1 MHGNPPGRPEPATES
16 FAQIKVIGAGGG
28 GSNTID
34 RILEAR
40 VQGIELV
47 VVNTDSQALLRSAAP
62 TKIRIGDRLT
72 KGLGAGGNPEIGER
86 AAEENKEE
94 LIDQLRG
101 SDMVFITAGMGG
113 GTGTGAAPVIAKYA
127 QEVGA
132 LTVGVVTRPFTFEGR
147 HRQRIAEEGIARLR
161 EHVDALI
168 MVPNDRLIALADK
181 RMSVQD
187 AFTLADDVL
196 RQGIQGISD
205 IIIIPGLINVDFA
218 DVKAVMQKSGTAL
231 MAVGQGVGETRAV
244 DAARKAIESPL
255 LDASI
260 SGAHGVLVNVTGGG
274 DLSLFEV
281 TEAANLI
288 HQEVDP
294 DAQIIFGAV
303 IDERLQGGI
312 KMTVIATGFSGQP
325 RRGAT
330 APPPPTP
337 PPTRPVPPPPPP
349 PARPEPELRR
359 DEGAIP
365 PFLRRR
371 V

>member
-1 MHGNPPGRPEPATES
+1 MQQAPQPHDVES
-16 FAQIKVIGAGGG
+16 FAEIKVIGAGGG

-34 RILEAR
+34 RIVDAR
-40 VQGIELV
+40 VQGIDLV
-47 VVNTDSQALLRSAAP
+47 VVNTDRQALLRSSAP
-62 TKIRIGDRLT
+62 TKLAIGDRLT

-86 AAEENKEE
+86 AAEENRDE
-94 LIDQLRG
+94 LIEQVRG
-101 SDMVFITAGMGG
+101 ADMVFITAGMGG

-132 LTVGVVTRPFTFEGR
+132 LTIGVVTKPFRFEGVR
-147 HRQRIAEEGIARLR
+147 KQRLADEGIARLS

-168 MVPNDRLIALADK
+168 IVPNDRLITLADK

-187 AFTLADDVL
+187 AFALADDVL

-205 IIIIPGLINVDFA
+205 IITIPGLINVDFA

-231 MAVGQGVGETRAV
+231 MAVGHGVGDTRAL
-244 DAARKAIESPL
+244 DAAKKAIESPL

-260 SGAHGVLVNVTGGG
+260 SGARGVLLNVTGGS

-294 DAQIIFGAV
+294 EAQIIFGAV
-303 IDERLQGGI
+303 IDEHMQGAI
-312 KMTVIATGFSGQP
+312 KMTVIATGFSGQG
-325 RRGAT
+325 RRSA
-330 APPPPTP
+330 ASPTL
-337 PPTRPVPPPPPP
+337 PPTRPPLAPPT
-349 PARPEPELRR
+349 PEPPRPQPQPRR
-359 DEGAIP
+359 ADESQIP
-365 PFLRRR
+365 AFLRRR
-371 V
+371 NP

>member
-1 MHGNPPGRPEPATES
+1 MYGAAQNHSMES

-40 VQGIELV
+40 VQGIDLV
-47 VVNTDSQALLRSAAP
+47 VVNTDRQALLRSSAP
-62 TKIRIGDRLT
+62 IKIPIGDRLT
-72 KGLGAGGNPEIGER
+72 RGLGAGANPEVGQR
-86 AAEENKEE
+86 AAEENRDE
-94 LIDQLRG
+94 LIEQLRG

-113 GTGTGAAPVIAKYA
+113 GTGTGAAPVIAQYA

-132 LTVGVVTRPFTFEGR
+132 LTVGVVTKPFKFEGTR
-147 HRQRIAEEGIARLR
+147 HQRIAEEGIARLS

-168 MVPNDRLIALADK
+168 VIPNDRLITLADK

-187 AFTLADDVL
+187 AFALADDVL

-205 IIIIPGLINVDFA
+205 IITIPGLINVDFA

-231 MAVGQGVGETRAV
+231 MAIGHGVGDNRAI
-244 DAARKAIESPL
+244 DAARQAVASPL
-255 LDASI
+255 LDTAI
-260 SGAHGVLVNVTGGG
+260 TGAKGVLLNVTGGA

-288 HQEVDP
+288 HQEVDSE
-294 DAQIIFGAV
+294 AQIIFGAV
-303 IDERLQGGI
+303 IDERLQGAI
-312 KMTVIATGFSGQP
+312 KITVIATGFTGQP

-330 APPPPTP
+330 LTGPSLPRPTPPIPRQPEPSPPPPEP
-337 PPTRPVPPPPPP
+337 QRERDDAQI
-349 PARPEPELRR
+349 PA
-359 DEGAIP
+359 
-365 PFLRRR
+365 FLRRHR
-371 V
+371 Q